1 MAEASLP
8 VQWTVADLELMPDDG
23 LRYEVIE
30 GELFVSKAASNDHGE
45 AQSGCIEALGV
56 WNRRTRLGHVFT
68 TPGLIFSPLSG
79 VIPDVVWVSR
89 QRRPIIEGEDRHL
102 HGPPE
107 LVVEVLSPGAEN
119 ERRDREAKLKL
130 YSAYGVLEYWIVD
143 WRLETVT
150 VYRHQDGQL
159 QLAASLTRE
168 DTLTS
173 PVLPGFAL
181 PIADLFPR

>member
-1 MAEASLP
+1 MAEASVR
-8 VQWTVADLELMPDDG
+8 VQWTVADLASFPDDG
-23 LRYEVIE
+23 QRYEVIE

-56 WNRRTRLGHVFT
+56 WNRRTRLGHVLT
-68 TPGLIFSPLSG
+68 TPGLIFGPLSG

-89 QRRPIIEGEDRHL
+89 ERRAIIEGEDKHL
-102 HGPPE
+102 HGAPE
-107 LVVEVLSPGAEN
+107 LVVEVLSPGPEN

-130 YSAYGVLEYWIVD
+130 YSTYGVLEYWIVD
-143 WRLETVT
+143 WRLETVA
-150 VYRHQDGQL
+150 VYRHHEGQL
-159 QLAASLTRE
+159 HLAATLTRE

-181 PIADLFPR
+181 PVANLFPR